1 MKKSIPEGI
10 HNIIFDLGGVLVDLD
25 FASLIIHFKKLGATF
40 DSSDYRKVI
49 SDPVFLSF
57 ELGLTTPSGFRD
69 RLREI
74 LEIRLA
80 SNDEMDE
87 AWCSLLGSVPSYKVN
102 LLKQLASQYRL
113 FLFSNTNDIHIRY
126 FKGRFESEH
135 GFPFE
140 PLFSKTFYSHEIHDR
155 KPLIS
160 SYEKV
165 TQLAGIVPEET
176 LFVDDFEE
184 NIGNAG
190 KAGLQVLH
198 YLPGTDLEKALKTKM
213 GELNLPGL

>member
-1 MKKSIPEGI
+1 MKKTIPEGI

-25 FASLIIHFKKLGATF
+25 FMSLVIHYKRLGATF
-40 DSSDYRKVI
+40 DTSDYRIVI

-57 ELGLTTPSGFRD
+57 ELGLTSPSGFRD

-74 LEIRLA
+74 LEISPA
-80 SNDEMDE
+80 SDDEMDE
-87 AWCSLLGSVPSYKVN
+87 AWCSLLGSVPLVKVH
-102 LLKQLASQYRL
+102 LLKKLASRYRL

-126 FKGRFESEH
+126 FKNRFESEH

-140 PLFSKTFYSHEIHDR
+140 PLFEKAFYSHEIHDR
-155 KPLIS
+155 KPLVS

-165 TQLAGIVPEET
+165 TRLAGIVPEET

-198 YLPGTDLEKALKTKM
+198 YLPGTDLGKALKTKI
-213 GELNLPGL
+213 GEKSLPGL

>member
-1 MKKSIPEGI
+1 MKKTISEGI
-10 HNIIFDLGGVLVDLD
+10 RNIIFDLGGVLVDLD
-25 FASLIIHFKKLGATF
+25 FTSLIMHFKRLGATF
-40 DSSDYRKVI
+40 DSTDYRKVI

-57 ELGLTTPSGFRD
+57 ELGLTSPSLFRD

-74 LEIRLA
+74 LGISPA
-80 SNDEMDE
+80 SDSEMDE
-87 AWCSLLGSVPSYKVN
+87 AWCSLLGSVPPVKIN
-102 LLKQLASQYRL
+102 LLKQLSEDYQL

-126 FKGRFESEH
+126 FKSRFESEH

-140 PLFSKTFYSHEIHDR
+140 PLFEKTFYSHDIHDR

-165 TQLAGIVPEET
+165 TQLAGIAPEVT

-184 NIGNAG
+184 NIGNAE

-198 YLPGTDLEKALKTKM
+198 YLPGTDLEKALKTKL
-213 GELNLPGL
+213 GVLNRYEL